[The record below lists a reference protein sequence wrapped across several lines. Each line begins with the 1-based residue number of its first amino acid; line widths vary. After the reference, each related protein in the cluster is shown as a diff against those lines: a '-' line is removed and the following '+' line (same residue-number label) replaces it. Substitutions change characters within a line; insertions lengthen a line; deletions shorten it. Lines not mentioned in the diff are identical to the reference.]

1 MFAAVKFLEEKIDY
15 KTECCCCC
23 CCCWTDFLGEG
34 VWWWC
39 AAEAQDWIVE
49 ARKLSL
55 GKTQDSRT
63 GSSGRRRRRR
73 MRGSFTSLS

>member
-1 MFAAVKFLEEKIDY
+1 
-15 KTECCCCC
+15 
-23 CCCWTDFLGEG
+23 
-34 VWWWC
+34 
-39 AAEAQDWIVE
+39 
-49 ARKLSL
+49 LSL